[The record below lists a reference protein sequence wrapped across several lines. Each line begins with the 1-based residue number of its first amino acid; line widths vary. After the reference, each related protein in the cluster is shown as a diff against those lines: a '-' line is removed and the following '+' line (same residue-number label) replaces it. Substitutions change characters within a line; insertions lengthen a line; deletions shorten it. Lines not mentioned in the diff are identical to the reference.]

1 MGINFLLQSKHISKN
16 GMDLP
21 LRRNLHKV
29 ISIAPQ
35 PCHFNGK
42 TFADFLSALRFLCVW
57 IIPHPFFLSTE
68 KNDYANELD
77 EKSEETASNS
87 AQQKLL
93 KNKTGTLQENITEE
107 ENRNP
112 EVAVRQNCMQN
123 ALNST
128 RMFLWG
134 RRRGRTIF
142 EMKTT
147 KNFAVIKCSAQ

>member
-1 MGINFLLQSKHISKN
+1 MRMNH
-16 GMDLP
+16 
-21 LRRNLHKV
+21 
-29 ISIAPQ
+29 
-35 PCHFNGK
+35 
-42 TFADFLSALRFLCVW
+42 
-57 IIPHPFFLSTE
+57 PHPFFLSTE

-112 EVAVRQNCMQN
+112 QVAVRQSCMQN

-128 RMFLWG
+128 RMFL
-134 RRRGRTIF
+134 
-142 EMKTT
+142 
-147 KNFAVIKCSAQ
+147 